1 MTQASQPTEENVC
14 NFWNTYLF
22 SFLDIFLFLTPTALT
37 SLLVAPDWWES
48 SFSLLNSSFFS
59 TDYRFSRFKLYKI
72 EISIKLRIK
81 PNKCPKSNKGT
92 PDNTKTGWSWDFLWD
107 LCIENVDL
115 IDILGLAD
123 NVFELLIIYLLF
135 HYFTFD

>member
-1 MTQASQPTEENVC
+1 MTQASPALEENVC

-22 SFLDIFLFLTPTALT
+22 SFLDIFLFWTPTALT
-37 SLLVAPDWWES
+37 SLLVAPDWWEL

-59 TDYRFSRFKLYKI
+59 TDYWFSRFKLYKI
-72 EISIKLRIK
+72 EISIKLRVK
-81 PNKCPKSNKGT
+81 PNKCPKSNRGT
-92 PDNTKTGWSWDFLWD
+92 PDNTKMRWSWDLKWD
-107 LCIENVDL
+107 LWLENVKF
-115 IDILGLAD
+115 IEILGLAH